1 MYFESKMKK
10 RHGLPWM
17 GGLSDADKASNEYF
31 EELEKLAEQVDDVED
46 ETGFISSLSPDEFDS
61 GYSFVEARIAELKE
75 YIVHESVIPDKY
87 GSLSSLN
94 EIKRELAWLRDEA
107 VLYDDEFGDMDFYDD
122 SFDDSEYND
131 MDNDDFDQDEEDED
145 SDDEDFDDDYDGYN
159 DYGYYGYYDFDED
172 DDDNADDSSG
182 RY

>member
-1 MYFESKMKK
+1 MYFESRMKK

-46 ETGFISSLSPDEFDS
+46 ETGFISSLSPEEFDS
-61 GYSFVEARIAELKE
+61 GYSFVAARIAELKA

-87 GSLSSLN
+87 GALHSLN
-94 EIKRELAWLRDEA
+94 EIKRELAELKDQA
-107 VLYDDEFGDMDFYDD
+107 VLYDDEFGDIGFYDD
-122 SFDDSEYND
+122 SSFGTDYDEDD
-131 MDNDDFDQDEEDED
+131 DDEDED
-145 SDDEDFDDDYDGYN
+145 EDEYDSDYEDEDFDDD
-159 DYGYYGYYDFDED
+159 DYGFD
-172 DDDNADDSSG
+172 DDDDDYGFDDDDDDDDYSFG